1 VIDAVIKYMVIMY
14 GLDILCCSLLADVLM
29 CKMFQI
35 DHQGKEGILE
45 KSYGEMVTGM
55 GNSDIR

>member
-1 VIDAVIKYMVIMY
+1 MVI
-14 GLDILCCSLLADVLM
+14 GHVLDILCRSLLADVLM

-45 KSYGEMVTGM
+45 KSYGEMVNGM
-55 GNSDIR
+55 GNLDIR

>member
-1 VIDAVIKYMVIMY
+1 MVIGY
-14 GLDILCCSLLADVLM
+14 VLDILCHSLLADVLM

-35 DHQGKEGILE
+35 DHHGAEGILE
-45 KSYGEMVTGM
+45 KSYGEMVNRN

>member
-1 VIDAVIKYMVIMY
+1 MVIGY
-14 GLDILCCSLLADVLM
+14 VLDILCCSFLADILM

-35 DHQGKEGILE
+35 DHQGAEGILE
-45 KSYGEMVTGM
+45 KSYGEMVNGM

>member
-1 VIDAVIKYMVIMY
+1 
-14 GLDILCCSLLADVLM
+14 M

-35 DHQGKEGILE
+35 DHQGAEGILE
-45 KSYGEMVTGM
+45 KSYGEMVNGM

>member
-1 VIDAVIKYMVIMY
+1 MVIGY
-14 GLDILCCSLLADVLM
+14 ILDIPCHSLLADLRM

-35 DHQGKEGILE
+35 DHQGAEGILE
-45 KSYGEMVTGM
+45 KSYGEMVNRM